1 MTKVKTV
8 STQRKRRG
16 RHLDGAHGEGGASGM
31 LVIFLDLSID
41 YLSVDIIII
50 L

>member
-8 STQRKRRG
+8 TIQRKRRG
-16 RHLDGAHGEGGASGM
+16 CHLDGVHGEGGTSRM
-31 LVIFLDLSID
+31 LVIFLDLSGD